1 MISGEQAM
9 FTDLQGLERLRGMA
23 RRDDPEAL
31 REVAQHFES
40 LFTHMMLQSMRS
52 AGFGDE
58 LTGGNEMEF
67 YRDMFDQQI
76 AVEMSQGQGIGL
88 ADTIVRELG
97 GEPGPPPSSQ
107 TGGGSIEAMRRR
119 AIPVRETPP
128 AAANDETVNALSKA
142 SANDAIDASENG
154 AEDADFRPGG
164 PREFLEQLMPAAR
177 SAARR
182 LGVEP
187 QLVLAQA
194 ALETGWGQHMIR
206 DGEGRNSFN
215 LFGIKSSRDWEG
227 PEVTVPTL
235 EFEEGLPVRRH
246 DQFRAYQSPEES
258 LEDYARLLETSP
270 RYQAALGQG
279 DDAAAFG
286 QALQAGGY
294 ATDPEYA
301 EKIERVA
308 RSRPMQE
315 ALQDLAAE
323 PRNGASSNGELKNLA
338 NRPFE

>member
-1 MISGEQAM
+1 MISGDKPV
-9 FTDLQGLERLRGMA
+9 FTDLQGLERLRGKA

-31 REVAQHFES
+31 REVARHFES
-40 LFTHMMLQSMRS
+40 LFTHMMLQSMRAAS
-52 AGFGDE
+52 FGDD
-58 LTGGNEMEF
+58 LTGGNEMNF

-88 ADTIVRELG
+88 ADMIVRELG
-97 GEPGPPPSSQ
+97 GEPASASPGKGARD
-107 TGGGSIEAMRRR
+107 TIEAMRQR
-119 AIPVRETPP
+119 AIPVRTEENDSAG
-128 AAANDETVNALSKA
+128 AATD
-142 SANDAIDASENG
+142 SAE
-154 AEDADFRPGG
+154 DFRPDG
-164 PREFLEQLMPAAR
+164 PRDFLERLMPAAR
-177 SAARR
+177 PAARR

-206 DGEGRNSFN
+206 DGQGRNSFN
-215 LFGIKSSRDWEG
+215 LFGIKASQDWQG

-235 EFEEGLPVRRH
+235 EFEAGVPVRRH
-246 DQFRAYQSPEES
+246 DQFRAYRSPEES
-258 LEDYARLLETSP
+258 LEDYVRLLEQSP
-270 RYQAALGQG
+270 RYRNALDQG

-286 QALQAGGY
+286 RALQAGGY

-315 ALQDLAAE
+315 VLNDAASG
-323 PRNGASSNGELKNLA
+323 NGSGAEWASGLKNLA
-338 NRPFE
+338 DRPFE

>member
-1 MISGEQAM
+1 MVSGEQPI
-9 FTDLQGLERLRGMA
+9 FTDLQGLEKLRGMA

-31 REVAQHFES
+31 QAVAQQFES

-52 AGFGDE
+52 AGFGDD

-76 AVEMSQGQGIGL
+76 AVEMSQGEGLGL
-88 ADTIVRELG
+88 ADMIVRDLG
-97 GEPGPPPSSQ
+97 GDPGAPAGMRPGESSV
-107 TGGGSIEAMRRR
+107 EALRRR
-119 AIPVRETPP
+119 AIPVRETGESVPRLDESTGP
-128 AAANDETVNALSKA
+128 GQGAAANGA
-142 SANDAIDASENG
+142 SAESD
-154 AEDADFRPGG
+154 EDFEPNG
-164 PREFLEQLMPAAR
+164 PREFLERLMPAAR
-177 SAARR
+177 GAARR

-215 LFGIKSSRDWEG
+215 LFGIKASRDWEG

-246 DQFRAYQSPEES
+246 DQFRAYQSPEDS
-258 LEDYARLLETSP
+258 LEDYVRLLETSP
-270 RYQAALGQG
+270 RYQQALGQG

-294 ATDPEYA
+294 ATDPQYA
-301 EKIERVA
+301 EKIQRVA
-308 RSRPMQE
+308 ESAPMQD
-315 ALQDLAAE
+315 LLNGSQGNDFRGQQDS
-323 PRNGASSNGELKNLA
+323 GTDGLKNMPF
-338 NRPFE
+338 RPYE